1 MREQGVAMSREGSWE
16 EASLPSRPVQVE
28 LDTGLQ
34 GGEQRRHIQSSEG
47 LNVFSAVPSPAALE
61 KMQSDANTS
70 IPQTQF
76 HKFYLL
82 STVIAVRT
90 VHRFPSHWLAWDS
103 NALLPEHSP
112 SFLNTPLSQVT

>member
-34 GGEQRRHIQSSEG
+34 RGQQRRHIQSSEG
-47 LNVFSAVPSPAALE
+47 LDVFSAVPSPAALE

-70 IPQTQF
+70 IPQT
-76 HKFYLL
+76 
-82 STVIAVRT
+82 
-90 VHRFPSHWLAWDS
+90 
-103 NALLPEHSP
+103 
-112 SFLNTPLSQVT
+112 